1 MMPVALNFRKSGQG
15 PVLIILHGLFGS
27 SDNWITIAKK
37 LEGIFTV
44 IIPDLRNHGQSPH
57 TQSHTYEDMSDDLEF
72 LFSAQNIGKASIL
85 GHSMGGKAAMMF
97 AANYPEKIN
106 NLIVADIAPKSY
118 TQEIN
123 PIKNSEENELIPQLM
138 GKLDLKTFTTRREI
152 DQLLALNLDK
162 IEFRQFIIKNI
173 SRNNNGRFEWKFNLP
188 VLRGSIEIILRDIN
202 QEWFND
208 RKPILN
214 YPVTFIR
221 GLKSE
226 YILDND
232 IPSIKN
238 IYPEANIVDIPN
250 AGHWLHIEQ
259 PERFVEAVMNSL
271 LRNQ

>member
-1 MMPVALNFRKSGQG
+1 MPVTLNFRKSGQG

-37 LEGIFTV
+37 LEGIITV
-44 IIPDLRNHGQSPH
+44 IFPDLRNHGQSPH
-57 TQSHTYEDMSDDLEF
+57 TSSHTYKDMTDDLVLLCEA
-72 LFSAQNIGKASIL
+72 LNIGKASIL
-85 GHSMGGKAAMMF
+85 GHSMGGKVAMMF
-97 AANYPEKIN
+97 AADYPEKIN

-138 GKLDLKTFTTRREI
+138 DKLDLKTYTTRREI
-152 DQLLALNLDK
+152 NQFLALNLDK
-162 IEFRQFIIKNI
+162 SEFRQFIMKNI
-173 SRNNNGRFEWKFNLP
+173 SRNSNDRFEWKFNLP
-188 VLRGSIEIILRDIN
+188 VLRDSMEIILRDVN
-202 QEWFND
+202 KEWFID
-208 RKPILN
+208 RKPILD

-238 IYPEANIVDIPN
+238 IYPEAKIVDIPN
-250 AGHWLHIEQ
+250 AGHWIHFEQ
-259 PERFVEAVMNSL
+259 PDLFLKALTEAIQ
-271 LRNQ
+271 R